1 MTEAQ
6 VVKKVRGNVFSC
18 LLKGFGLGFYV
29 GFWSRVS
36 HFCIVE
42 CSFLFYLIGIHSMQG
57 FTATTRY
64 GVTRKTNTSN
74 VRAFRKSV

>member
-29 GFWSRVS
+29 GFCHTFVLLN
-36 HFCIVE
+36 V
-42 CSFLFYLIGIHSMQG
+42 LFYFI
-57 FTATTRY
+57 
-64 GVTRKTNTSN
+64 
-74 VRAFRKSV
+74 